1 MACVGQC
8 FSTSMDA
15 VGIDVNE
22 GTSWKMDKDI
32 KTSDGSYCFSDGVGR
47 ISQSLAQQV
56 TTVTFTAAFDG
67 LKSPKMNSSY
77 IDASWRNDTSN
88 STIQPFLFFPFSE
101 PTEALPLNPL
111 NEACEHLV

>member
-1 MACVGQC
+1 MARIGQC

-22 GTSWKMDKDI
+22 GTSWDMDEDI

-56 TTVTFTAAFDG
+56 TRTRNSDVFWSPLRSKEVKNELG
-67 LKSPKMNSSY
+67 LYRHSFAQRYFKLNKYNPS
-77 IDASWRNDTSN
+77 
-88 STIQPFLFFPFSE
+88 FSQC
-101 PTEALPLNPL
+101 PQRLY
-111 NEACEHLV
+111 H